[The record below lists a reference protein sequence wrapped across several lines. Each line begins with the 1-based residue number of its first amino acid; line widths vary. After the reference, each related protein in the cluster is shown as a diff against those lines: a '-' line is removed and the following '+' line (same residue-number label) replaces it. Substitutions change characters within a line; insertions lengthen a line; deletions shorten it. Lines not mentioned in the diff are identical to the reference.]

1 MDLTAIGLGLLVV
14 GALVLYIT
22 RPWWGQKDD
31 TRVKEELSQN
41 EQNQILVKQ
50 QEALLRTLR
59 DLDFDSTVGKVT
71 EEDYHPLRQTLL
83 AEVAAIMSQLDNEQS
98 AAEVDLDTG
107 RGSGILARG
116 QKPQRQPST
125 PASPT
130 DMYCPICSRAARPG
144 DLYCTG
150 CGTRLSTTCPT
161 CGNAV
166 QLTDRFCAECGIELT
181 LALAG

>member
-1 MDLTAIGLGLLVV
+1 MDLTAIGLGLLLI

-31 TRVKEELSQN
+31 TQSEKELLQSEPNHS
-41 EQNQILVKQ
+41 LVEQ

-59 DLDFDSTVGKVT
+59 DLDFDYTVGKVT

-83 AEVAAIMSQLDNEQS
+83 AEAAAIMSQLDNEQ
-98 AAEVDLDTG
+98 AAEVDLDTQIE
-107 RGSGILARG
+107 SAILARR
-116 QKPQRQPST
+116 QEPQRQASV
-125 PASPT
+125 PATPT
-130 DMYCPICSRAARPG
+130 DRHCPICSRAARPG

-150 CGTRLSTTCPT
+150 CGTRLSTACPT

-166 QLTDRFCAECGIELT
+166 QLTDRFCAECGIELA